1 MKSAFVFQG
10 LNLGVSVGILLIA
23 LIFLNT
29 DDYLLWILFTTIGSG
44 LINLES
50 ALNAVSTRAISRA
63 WLDGSSYSKTVR
75 LVGRG
80 YAQFSSAG
88 SIFMA
93 VAGGLYLTSV
103 DYGAKDCGWL
113 IPWIGFC
120 LAYFIYYLTSYR
132 SCQLVAIG
140 AISTFTV
147 IGSFGRLMNLA
158 IAAALAWA
166 GYGLLGLSIAVLASF
181 VLTGLLLELTGRK
194 SIRQMASSM
203 DIQPATQTVGMLLRK
218 SGMQAAFAVSSYFL
232 YRAVF
237 LYLSTAMPSA
247 MAAASL
253 GLAIQIYGFLL
264 ILAAV
269 PLNMR
274 IAPLIAAGRT
284 GDPEA
289 IAAEL
294 GHLGKLVN
302 LAIVTASAALI
313 FLGPE
318 IFKLVPTL
326 AATLPPRSTL
336 VILAL
341 CFWLE
346 ANLLIFV
353 NMWLAIDRFDFV
365 RLYLFG
371 FVIAWF
377 AVGMAIISGHASV
390 NLLLLTVLAVQSGIT
405 APVIVR
411 RMHRDLGVSLT
422 NYLRAIW
429 RARLHLSAVL

>member
-10 LNLGVSVGILLIA
+10 LNLGVSIGILLIA

-50 ALNAVSTRAISRA
+50 ALNVVSTRTISRA
-63 WLDGSSYSKTVR
+63 WLDRSPYLATVR

-80 YAQFSSAG
+80 YAQFSSVG

-93 VAGGLYLTSV
+93 VSGGLYLTSI
-103 DYGAKDCGWL
+103 DYGGAEHGWL
-113 IPWIGFC
+113 LPWLGFC

-132 SCQLVAIG
+132 SCQLVATG
-140 AISTFTV
+140 NISTFTG
-147 IGSFGRLMNLA
+147 IGSLGRLINLA

-181 VLTGLLLELTGRK
+181 ALTGLLLELAARK
-194 SIRQMASSM
+194 SIRQMA
-203 DIQPATQTVGMLLRK
+203 PAEAVEPARLTVGMLLRR
-218 SGMQAAFAVSSYFL
+218 SAMQAAFAVSSYFL
-232 YRAVF
+232 YRGVF
-237 LYLSTAMPSA
+237 LYLSTIMPSA
-247 MAAASL
+247 MDAASL

-284 GDPEA
+284 GNPAA

-302 LAIVTASAALI
+302 LAFIVASAGLI
-313 FLGPE
+313 LVGPE
-318 IFKLVPTL
+318 IFKFIPTL

-336 VILAL
+336 AVLAA

-346 ANLLIFV
+346 ANILIFV

-365 RLYLFG
+365 RLYLCG
-371 FVIAWF
+371 FAIAWL
-377 AVGMAIISGHASV
+377 AVAAAIISGHVHA
-390 NLLLLTVLAVQSGIT
+390 NTLLLTVLAVQSGIT
-405 APVIVR
+405 APMIVR
-411 RMHRDLGVSLT
+411 RIGRDFGVTLT
-422 NYLRAIW
+422 DYIRAMW
-429 RARLHLSAVL
+429 HARLHLSAVH